1 MIALLAFGV
10 LLLGA
15 VLLSE
20 LAEQS
25 VFSLSV
31 LFLVGGVVVGMSGLL
46 AVSPQDPALGQ
57 VFELALFAVL
67 FTDGMHFSL
76 DELRATWRLP
86 GRALLFGM
94 PLTLLA
100 ITALAHWLVGLTW
113 MESLLVGSVLSPT
126 DPVFASAIVRRPE
139 VPFRLR
145 QLLNVESGL
154 NDGLALPAVLVTL
167 HVLENTEEPLL
178 PVLGDLAVGFLL
190 GGAVA
195 YLAVT
200 LVRHT
205 KLSPS
210 GSLKPLYGFAT
221 AVVIFALAQ
230 LLHGNLFLAGFAGG
244 TTVAT
249 AGPAIA
255 AAFKPFG
262 ELVGEVLKLAALL
275 IFGSLL
281 SIDLLVTTP
290 WTVYLFA
297 LLTLLAA
304 RPLVIVVVLLGS
316 ELSWQERAVAA
327 WFGPKGFASIF
338 YGLLIVQLQ
347 IPNGLYLAEI
357 VAVTIAISIILHS
370 STDVVVARWLKGQ
383 LAPLEPVPPPG
394 HANAAE

>member
-1 MIALLAFGV
+1 MIVLLAFGV
-10 LLLGA
+10 LLLA
-15 VLLSE
+15 AILLSE

-25 VFSLSV
+25 IFSLSV
-31 LFLVGGVVVGMSGLL
+31 LFLVGGVVAGTTGLL
-46 AVSPQDPALGQ
+46 AVPPQDPTLGQ

-100 ITALAHWLVGLTW
+100 ITAMAHWVVGLTW
-113 MESLLVGSVLSPT
+113 VESLLVGSVLSPT

-139 VPFRLR
+139 VPARLR

-167 HVLENTEEPLL
+167 HILENTEEPLL

-190 GGAVA
+190 GIAVA

-205 KLSPS
+205 RFSPS
-210 GSLKPLYGFAT
+210 DSLKPLYGLAI
-221 AVVIFALAQ
+221 AVVVYALAQ

-244 TTVAT
+244 MTVAT

-255 AAFKPFG
+255 AAFRPFG
-262 ELVGEVLKLAALL
+262 ELAGEVLKLAALL
-275 IFGSLL
+275 IFGSFI
-281 SIDLLVTTP
+281 SINLLVTTP

-297 LLTLLAA
+297 VLTLIAA
-304 RPLVIVVVLLGS
+304 RPLVIAVVLLGS

-338 YGLLIVQLQ
+338 YGLLVVRSQ
-347 IPNGLYLAEI
+347 IPNSLYLAQI
-357 VAVTIAISIILHS
+357 LAVTIAISIIVHS

-383 LAPLEPVPPPG
+383 LSPPEPVPPPG
-394 HANAAE
+394 QANAAE

>member
-10 LLLGA
+10 LLLAA

-31 LFLVGGVVVGMSGLL
+31 LFLVGGVVVGMTGLL
-46 AVSPQDPALGQ
+46 AIPPQEPALGQ

-100 ITALAHWLVGLTW
+100 ITVLAHWLVGLTW
-113 MESLLVGSVLSPT
+113 MQSLLVGSVLSPT
-126 DPVFASAIVRRPE
+126 DPVFAAAIVRRPE
-139 VPFRLR
+139 VPSRLR

-154 NDGLALPAVLVTL
+154 NDGLALPAVLLTL
-167 HVLENTEEPLL
+167 HVLEHTEEPLL
-178 PVLGDLAVGFLL
+178 PVLGDLAMGFLL
-190 GGAVA
+190 GAAVA
-195 YLAVT
+195 FLAVT
-200 LVRHT
+200 IVRYSRF
-205 KLSPS
+205 SPS
-210 GSLKPLYGFAT
+210 GSLKPLYGLAI
-221 AVVIFALAQ
+221 AVVIYALAQ
-230 LLHGNLFLAGFAGG
+230 LFHGNLFLAGFAGG
-244 TTVAT
+244 VTVAT

-255 AAFKPFG
+255 AAFQPFG
-262 ELVGEVLKLAALL
+262 ALAGEVLKLAALL
-275 IFGSLL
+275 VFGSLI

-297 LLTLLAA
+297 ILTLIAA
-304 RPLVIVVVLLGS
+304 RPIVIAVVLLGS

-338 YGLLIVQLQ
+338 YGLLIVQAQ
-347 IPNGLYLAEI
+347 IPSGLYLAQI
-357 VAVTIAISIILHS
+357 LAVTIAISIIVHS
-370 STDVVVARWLKGQ
+370 STDVIVARWLKGQ
-383 LAPLEPVPPPG
+383 LAPHEPAPPG
-394 HANAAE
+394 QANAAE

>member
-1 MIALLAFGV
+1 MIVLLAFG
-10 LLLGA
+10 LLLLAA

-25 VFSLSV
+25 IFSLSV
-31 LFLVGGVVVGMSGLL
+31 LFLVGGVAVGMAGVLS
-46 AVSPQDPALGQ
+46 VPPQDPTLGQ
-57 VFELALFAVL
+57 LFELALFAVL

-86 GRALLFGM
+86 GRALLLGM

-113 MESLLVGSVLSPT
+113 IESLLVGSVLSPT
-126 DPVFASAIVRRPE
+126 DPVFASAIVRRSE

-178 PVLGDLAVGFLL
+178 PLLGDLAVGFLL
-190 GGAVA
+190 GAALA
-195 YLAVT
+195 YMAVT
-200 LVRHT
+200 LVRYT
-205 KLSPS
+205 RFSPS
-210 GSLKPLYGFAT
+210 DSLKPLYGLAV

-244 TTVAT
+244 VTVAT

-255 AAFKPFG
+255 AAFQSFG

-281 SIDLLVTTP
+281 SVDMLVTTP

-304 RPLVIVVVLLGS
+304 RPLVIAFVLLGS

-338 YGLLIVQLQ
+338 YGLLIVQSQ

-370 STDVVVARWLKGQ
+370 STDVVIARWLKNQ
-383 LAPLEPVPPPG
+383 LSAPEPAPPPG
-394 HANAAE
+394 QPSSVD